1 MRWGMLLTPWRVA
14 RHSLFICALS
24 LTIATGAVVAG
35 AVLQRGDTPSYPRA
49 SASMASQESIEIA
62 AARAP
67 QQRGESTSIGALT
80 RFVKSA
86 GASPTAASEASAAD
100 SGSTT
105 DPAAG
110 EQGEAA
116 ETAPADD
123 APQSDARVSSAL
135 TNAVPMLMERPAETG
150 DLVVTSARFKVQP
163 TPTISE
169 ATVRTQTAAPS
180 VPELQ
185 AGDRIT
191 VPVTFYYCE
200 DSTGGQR
207 AGDGGGFCGVMRDG
221 TAVYPGAA
229 ACEYRYLGQ
238 RFVIEGDPT
247 GRTYVCADT
256 GSGIHGQHRDIWFMS
271 SGEGWAWQQVVGRSA
286 VIRILQ

>member
-1 MRWGMLLTPWRVA
+1 MLLTPWRVA

-86 GASPTAASEASAAD
+86 GASPTAASEEPAAD
-100 SGSTT
+100 SEIGT
-105 DPAAG
+105 DAEASERSATAAAT
-110 EQGEAA
+110 EE
-116 ETAPADD
+116 D

-135 TNAVPMLMERPAETG
+135 TSVVPMLMERPADTG
-150 DLVVTSARFKVQP
+150 DLVVTSARFKVKP

-169 ATVRTQTAAPS
+169 ATVRTQTTAP
-180 VPELQ
+180 VLPELQ
-185 AGDRIT
+185 AGERLT

-229 ACEYRYLGQ
+229 ACEYQYLGQ